1 LDSGFFYV
9 VDHGVSQEFMDEV
22 FFQSK
27 KFFDLPMKEKMKVLR
42 NEKNRGYTPLLDE
55 ILDPDNQIN
64 GNYCFS
70 MSFASSS
77 FSFFWLICTV
87 LIWENTKMQFWS

>member
-1 LDSGFFYV
+1 
-9 VDHGVSQEFMDEV
+9 MDEV

-64 GNYCFS
+64 GNYCFP
-70 MSFASSS
+70 MSFPSS
-77 FSFFWLICTV
+77 FLAYLYCFDSGEYQDAILV
-87 LIWENTKMQFWS
+87 MN